1 MQVNVK
7 ELRKVEV
14 EYKPTPPPPPP
25 PPGSEPP
32 PPPPPPPPGEDEKKW
47 NEKQDPR
54 DQGGGVSHTGGL
66 PGGGKSKPGA
76 MKPVLTTA
84 KPTTA
89 DALKDLW
96 RQQVESAKD
105 RAAGSMPAS
114 LLRAIEILLAPKVDW
129 RQNLRKFAQA
139 LANRSEYFLPSRRF
153 LGSGSI
159 LWGAKKQK
167 ATFETLVI
175 IGDTSGSIA
184 PKELEQFVSE
194 AMDIMKMYNPKDTY
208 LIWCDTTVYEPV
220 DVVKKGE
227 PWKVKHA
234 PGGGGTSFIPP
245 FAWIQK
251 NILGKKKMG
260 PVIFFTDGYP
270 NTGPN
275 GGWPQIDEYGIK
287 GYSNKVLWVIV
298 GQGMPNTDPSIKIPF
313 GTRIDL
319 VM

>member
-14 EYKPTPPPPPP
+14 EYKPTPPPPKPP
-25 PPGSEPP
+25 DGGD
-32 PPPPPPPPGEDEKKW
+32 PPPPPPPGDDEKRW
-47 NEKQDPR
+47 NEKNPPEE
-54 DQGGGVSHTGGL
+54 GGGNAGKSPR
-66 PGGGKSKPGA
+66 PGGSS
-76 MKPVLTTA
+76 MKPVLTTP

-89 DALKDLW
+89 DALKDKW
-96 RQQVESAKD
+96 RGLVESAKD

-194 AMDIMKMYNPKDTY
+194 TVDIMKLYNPKDTY

-220 DVVKKGE
+220 DIVKKGE
-227 PWKVKHA
+227 PWKVKEA

-275 GGWPQIDEYGIK
+275 GGWPQIEEYGIK

-298 GQGMPNTDPSIKIPF
+298 GKGMPNPDPSIKIPF